1 MKIVYGNDKE
11 VMFTDTQLNLAEA
24 GERLMKHYQ
33 YKKDPKKFKRY
44 ASFSN
49 GRSYEEE
56 NRLFATSLMQECYN
70 ISNLDSEKWPV
81 AKAFTFSHFERAF
94 FAVLEEVIRRTTAKS
109 NVEEY
114 MGRVAEVR
122 NAGDGD
128 TLNIDIRA
136 KNVYILSRVSRGRN
150 SSHIQRRY
158 GQNVVLTPTPR
169 QVTVGFEIHHIAAGR
184 FDYGREIALASE
196 GIQTSLLN
204 EVQSLVYGSSNPI
217 NNKLTESSYTE
228 SSFRLLCQRVQA
240 RNGGGMTMV
249 YGTEIALG
257 RVLPSNTNF
266 LQDLGEDYMQYGYLV
281 NLFGYRA
288 MRFPQAVDADYS
300 EIIPNNRLLIMTS
313 GVDTP
318 IKIGMEGDIRI
329 IQTQDTMTA
338 DRVRSYTLETSW
350 DVQLAS
356 DAHIGIVSLS

>member
-1 MKIVYGNDKE
+1 MEINYGNDRE
-11 VMFTDTQLNLAEA
+11 FMFSDTQLSLAEA

-33 YKKDPKKFKRY
+33 YKKDPQRFKKY

-56 NRLFATSLMQECYN
+56 LALFTTGLMQECYK
-70 ISNLDSEKWPV
+70 ISNLDPKTCPV
-81 AKAFTFSHFERAF
+81 KKAFTYSHFERAH

-109 NVEEY
+109 NVEEF

-122 NAGDGD
+122 NVADGD
-128 TLNIDIRA
+128 SLNIDIRA
-136 KNVYILSRVSRGRN
+136 KNVYSLSKVSRGRN
-150 SSHIQRRY
+150 AAHIQRHY

-169 QVTVGFEIHHIAAGR
+169 QVTVGFEIHNIAGGR

-204 EVQSLVYGSSNPI
+204 EVQTLVFGSTNPI
-217 NNKLTESSYTE
+217 NNKLTESSYAE

-257 RVLPSNTNF
+257 TVLPSNVNF

-288 MRFPQAVDADYS
+288 MRFPQAVDAGYS

-318 IKIGMEGDIRI
+318 IKIAMEGDIRI
-329 IQTQDTMTA
+329 IQTQDTMVA
-338 DRVRSYTLETSW
+338 DRIRSYTLETSW
-350 DVQLAS
+350 DVALAS
-356 DAHIGIVSLS
+356 DAHIGIVNLS